1 MKCFKDINETDLV
14 YIIVPSG
21 TVIEVDVIR
30 QGDTLLIA
38 DDSYNI
44 KELDISN
51 CLNNN
56 CIILNDN
63 AAIVLDINNVV
74 KAIKHLKTAIKE
86 ALKNLDYYEELYKS
100 KV

>member
-51 CLNNN
+51 CLNNS

-63 AAIVLDINNVV
+63 AAIVLDINNVI

-86 ALKNLDYYEELYKS
+86 TLKTLDHYEKLYKS